1 MRLRRTSSKNSTNP
15 NHQMKCPKCSGQ
27 TRVTNTTVHPTGR
40 RIRRF
45 RHCDECG
52 HNFRTT
58 QHSEKIDDD
67 GFFWR
72 YDHIHSAKKQGENC
86 TSAVLTD
93 KDVMRLRARYQ
104 AGGVSFD
111 QLAKGTGLSSTCI
124 RQAIRG
130 QTWKHLRGA
139 VK

>member
-1 MRLRRTSSKNSTNP
+1 MLLRRASNQNSTNSS
-15 NHQMKCPKCSGQ
+15 HQMNCPKCSEK

-45 RHCDECG
+45 RHCDNCG

-58 QHSEKIDDD
+58 QHSEKLDDD

-72 YDHIHSAKKQGENC
+72 YDHTRSAKMQGENC
-86 TSAVLTD
+86 TSAVLTN
-93 KDVMRLRARYQ
+93 KDVIRLRAKYH
-104 AGGVSFD
+104 AGGVTFE

-124 RQAIRG
+124 RQAIKG